1 MQGSSTKIKLV
12 ALTLGLLVLTGC
24 ATRERY
30 ESELQGW
37 VGSNIKVVMDA
48 WGYPSGSFESPTG
61 NLVYVWDKQGS
72 YTVAPTISTSIFSS
86 SRGGVGFGTGVGFG
100 FGQQSGSLRC
110 QTYFEVDKAKTIL
123 NWKTQGNDCRK

>member
-1 MQGSSTKIKLV
+1 MQHTKTIRNALALV
-12 ALTLGLLVLTGC
+12 LGALVLTGC

-30 ESELQGW
+30 ENELQGW

-72 YTVAPTISTSIFSS
+72 YTVAPTLSTSIFTG
-86 SRGGVGFGTGVGFG
+86 SRGSGFGTGVGFG
-100 FGQQSGSLRC
+100 FGDRVGLLRC
-110 QTYFEVDKAKTIL
+110 QTYFVVDKAKTIL
-123 NWKTQGNDCRK
+123 SWKAQGNDCRK

>member
-48 WGYPSGSFESPTG
+48 WGYPAGSFESPTSG
-61 NLVYVWDKQGS
+61 NLVYVWDKQNS
-72 YTVAPTISTSIFSS
+72 YTSPPMVSTTIVTG
-86 SRGGVGFGTGVGFG
+86 SRGSSIGTGFG
-100 FGQQSGSLRC
+100 FGFGGQTTNYRC
-110 QTYFEVDKAKTIL
+110 QTYFEVDKAKTVL
-123 NWKTQGNDCRK
+123 SWKTQGNDCRK

>member
-1 MQGSSTKIKLV
+1 MQGSTTKIKLF
-12 ALTLGLLVLTGC
+12 ALTLGLVVLTGC

-30 ESELQGW
+30 ENELQGW
-37 VGSNIKVVMDA
+37 VGSNIKVVMDV

-72 YTVAPTISTSIFSS
+72 YTVAPTISTSIFTG
-86 SRGGVGFGTGVGFG
+86 SRGSGFGTGVGFG
-100 FGQQSGSLRC
+100 FGDRVGLLRC

-123 NWKTQGNDCRK
+123 SWKTQGNDCRK

>member
-1 MQGSSTKIKLV
+1 MQRTKTIRNTLALV
-12 ALTLGLLVLTGC
+12 LGALVLTGC

-30 ESELQGW
+30 ENELQGW

-72 YTVAPTISTSIFSS
+72 YTVAPTISTSIFTG
-86 SRGGVGFGTGVGFG
+86 SRGSGFGTGVGFG
-100 FGQQSGSLRC
+100 FGDRVGLLRC
-110 QTYFEVDKAKTIL
+110 QTYFEVDKAKTTL
-123 NWKTQGNDCRK
+123 SWKAQGNDCRK